1 MKTYNYNGLNVYLK
15 ATSYANNGSLAVQ
28 ILSGD
33 DNEFYDVIT
42 VNLDSFLQSE
52 ELAFVDDNNLPGIGQ
67 WLESNG
73 IAAPTGFCQTSGFCK
88 YQLYEFHI

>member
-28 ILSGD
+28 MLSGD

-42 VNLDSFLQSE
+42 VNLGSFLQTE
-52 ELAFVDDNNLPGIGQ
+52 QLAFVDDNNLPGIGQ

-73 IAAPTGFCQTSGFCK
+73 IAAPTGFCQASGFCK

>member
-28 ILSGD
+28 MLSGD

-42 VNLDSFLQSE
+42 VNLGSFLQTE
-52 ELAFVDDNNLPGIGQ
+52 QLAFVDDNNLPGIGQ

>member
-15 ATSYANNGSLAVQ
+15 ATSYTSNGSLAVQ
-28 ILSGD
+28 MLSGD

-42 VNLDSFLQSE
+42 VNLGSFLQTE
-52 ELAFVDDNNLPGIGQ
+52 QLAFVDDNNLPGIGQ

-73 IAAPTGFCQTSGFCK
+73 IATPTGYSQRSGFCN
-88 YQLYEFHI
+88 YPLYEFHL

>member
-28 ILSGD
+28 MLSGD

-42 VNLDSFLQSE
+42 VNLGSFLQTE
-52 ELAFVDDNNLPGIGQ
+52 QLAFVDDNNLPGIGQ

-73 IAAPTGFCQTSGFCK
+73 DCNSDRILTDK
-88 YQLYEFHI
+88 RLLQLSTL

>member
-28 ILSGD
+28 MLSGD

>member
-28 ILSGD
+28 MLSGD

-42 VNLDSFLQSE
+42 VNLGSFLQTE
-52 ELAFVDDNNLPGIGQ
+52 QLAFVDDNNLPGIGQ
-67 WLESNG
+67 WLEANG
-73 IAAPTGFCQTSGFCK
+73 IASPTGFYQTSGFCK
-88 YQLYEFHI
+88 YPLYEFHL

>member
-42 VNLDSFLQSE
+42 VNLGSFLQTE
-52 ELAFVDDNNLPGIGQ
+52 QLAFVDDNNLPGIGQ

-73 IAAPTGFCQTSGFCK
+73 IATPIGYTQRSGFCN
-88 YQLYEFHI
+88 YPLYEFHL

>member
-28 ILSGD
+28 MLSGD

-42 VNLDSFLQSE
+42 VNLGSFLQTE
-52 ELAFVDDNNLPGIGQ
+52 QLAFVDYNNLPGIGQ

>member
-28 ILSGD
+28 MLSGD

-42 VNLDSFLQSE
+42 VNLGSFLQTE
-52 ELAFVDDNNLPGIGQ
+52 QLAFVDDNNLPGIGQ

-73 IAAPTGFCQTSGFCK
+73 IAAPTGFCQASGFCK
-88 YQLYEFHI
+88 YQLYEFYI

>member
-15 ATSYANNGSLAVQ
+15 ATSYTNNGSLAVQ
-28 ILSGD
+28 MLSGD

-42 VNLDSFLQSE
+42 VNLGSFLQSE

>member
-28 ILSGD
+28 MLSGD

-42 VNLDSFLQSE
+42 VNLGSFLQTE
-52 ELAFVDDNNLPGIGQ
+52 QLAFVDDNNLSGIGQ

>member
-1 MKTYNYNGLNVYLK
+1 MKTYSYNGLKVYLRP
-15 ATSYANNGSLAVQ
+15 TTYANNGTLA
-28 ILSGD
+28 IEMLCED

-73 IAAPTGFCQTSGFCK
+73 IAAPTGFCQASGFCK
-88 YQLYEFHI
+88 YQLYEFYI